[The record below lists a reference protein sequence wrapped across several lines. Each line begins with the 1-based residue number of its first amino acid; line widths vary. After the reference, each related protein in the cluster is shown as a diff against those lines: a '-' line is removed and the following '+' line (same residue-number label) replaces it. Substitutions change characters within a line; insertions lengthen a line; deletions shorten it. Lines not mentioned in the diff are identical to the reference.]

1 VVRAVHLLGSIFCE
15 LKGTWFQT
23 RLFETDF
30 DSLTDAVFPI
40 FIGKSVFGS

>member
-1 VVRAVHLLGSIFCE
+1 MN
-15 LKGTWFQT
+15 
-23 RLFETDF
+23 LFETDF